1 MKKAKGDYI
10 QGQREYIPLTET
22 AKRQIKTHLG
32 ILNTSRKKKEKQ
44 CKCQE
49 LLLGGKIQDPFAFPT
64 SEQLPPEQSKV

>member
-1 MKKAKGDYI
+1 M
-10 QGQREYIPLTET
+10 TET

>member
-1 MKKAKGDYI
+1 MKKAKGGYI

-32 ILNTSRKKKEKQ
+32 ILNNRKKKEKQ

-49 LLLGGKIQDPFAFPT
+49 LLLCGKIQDPFAFPT